1 MVPPETQVNT
11 YISADSWTRMASGSS
26 VTLTSVNEY
35 GTIAPSVDP
44 EDPNGY
50 LYVIGMNG
58 PDIGRGAEAT
68 PSPPGNMDAVW
79 TQCMWDGGVPNPT
92 SNVISEVGP
101 AGDES
106 SALFLTVTS
115 TLHEDSAP
123 STASTLDL
131 GGLVA
136 PTAAASATLKQPS
149 VTASPT
155 TSDINIV
162 SELQESSRHLSWTV
176 DGVAASSP
184 NDAPASATADVSFSF
199 PTQEAS
205 GTKTED
211 SDSVGIDLGFTKPTN
226 SQPQTIGIDLG
237 PSTADSAQS
246 GTPAGS
252 PAAGTPAVSADG
264 FNTGFG
270 PHTDGPT
277 LVLTEVG
284 GSLVLSTIGSSS
296 APATTA
302 SAESNDPETTKSAQ
316 PEATAGTT
324 APSEP
329 EAPEQTSAA
338 PETDAPTQSS
348 EASGSGLPVV
358 TTAVP
363 QGPASTAVAVS
374 LTPIEVGGI
383 TVSQNSDTQ
392 LVVGSQTLAAGSS
405 VIVGSGSSTTA
416 VVLQT
421 EGGSPHI
428 VAGTATAPVPNP
440 ASAEPEAST
449 APAAPFEVGG
459 VTASQNSASEIVVG
473 TQTIAPGSSIIVGS
487 GSSTTAVVL
496 QTDGGATHLIVGS
509 STAAIPTAPAA
520 APETA
525 APAPFTV
532 AGVTVSQNS
541 ASDLVIGTH
550 TLAPGSSI
558 VLGSGSS
565 TTAVALQTNDG
576 TTQLVVGSS
585 TAAIPTAAAAAAPI
599 VVGSQTLT
607 PGSTIT
613 VGSGTQTTALV
624 LSTNAAGSSAIVVAD
639 ASTTYTID
647 APSAAATNPPATTT
661 IPTTGAHL
669 ITTGA
674 TTELVVGKSTYTFK
688 TGGPSIGLV
697 TKGGTTIVVAGESGG
712 SRTSIPIPTSEASS
726 STSTTRAPSVSGDGL
741 SPSSGLGGGVGWA
754 TTSASAAASST
765 GAAASVAGWSE
776 GGGLIGLVC
785 AVLGLVAL

>member
-1 MVPPETQVNT
+1 MPWTETIGT
-11 YISADSWTRMASGSS
+11 ITADTFRRIASGTS
-26 VTLTSVNEY
+26 VTLTSVKEY
-35 GTIAPSVDP
+35 GSVVPPVDV
-44 EDPNGY
+44 EDPKGY
-50 LYVIGMNG
+50 LYTIAWHGEFAKG
-58 PDIGRGAEAT
+58 RPTAPLPPDNTE
-68 PSPPGNMDAVW
+68 PVDEQCSW
-79 TQCMWDGGVPNPT
+79 TFHVPDPYFHGTSGVEP
-92 SNVISEVGP
+92 V
-101 AGDES
+101 ADLA
-106 SALFLTVTS
+106 SAFFLTVTS
-115 TLHEDSAP
+115 TLHEDSGPTTISA
-123 STASTLDL
+123 LDL
-131 GGLVA
+131 GTLLA
-136 PTAAASATLKQPS
+136 PTAASGASVTVDQPLA
-149 VTASPT
+149 TASPT
-155 TSDINIV
+155 TTDIEPI
-162 SELQESSRHLSWTV
+162 SEKSSSSASFSWTV

-205 GTKTED
+205 GTKTKD
-211 SDSVGIDLGFTKPTN
+211 SDSAGIDLGFTKPTN

-316 PEATAGTT
+316 PESTAGTT

-338 PETDAPTQSS
+338 PETDAPTQSP

-363 QGPASTAVAVS
+363 QEPASTAVAVS
-374 LTPIEVGGI
+374 PTPIEVGGI

-421 EGGSPHI
+421 EGGSTHI
-428 VAGTATAPVPNP
+428 VAGTATAAVPNP

-473 TQTIAPGSSIIVGS
+473 TQTIAPGSSITVGS

-496 QTDGGATHLIVGS
+496 QTDDGATHLIVGS

-532 AGVTVSQNS
+532 AGVTASQNS

-607 PGSTIT
+607 PGSTLT

-624 LSTNAAGSSAIVVAD
+624 LSTNAGGSSAIVVAD

-647 APSAAATNPPATTT
+647 APSASATNPPATTT

-697 TKGGTTIVVAGESGG
+697 TEGGTTIVVAGESGG
-712 SRTSIPIPTSEASS
+712 SRTSIPIPTSDASS
-726 STSTTRAPSVSGDGL
+726 STSTARASSVSGDGL